1 MTRIKNWLRNMQFW
15 IVPGLL
21 AARLVSAGVA
31 YAQGNVPAIV
41 TDYNNLPTALWCPII
56 DTFFWA
62 LISISVIMALYAAY
76 NYITAGDDTEK
87 TTKARKILTYA
98 AVGIVVALI
107 AAGFPALVASLF
119 PNSGASGYEVCS

>member
-1 MTRIKNWLRNMQFW
+1 MQIKNRLYRASYW

-21 AARLVSAGVA
+21 FARFISAGVT

-62 LISISVIMALYAAY
+62 LISISVVMALYAAY

-87 TTKARKILTYA
+87 KTKARKILTYA